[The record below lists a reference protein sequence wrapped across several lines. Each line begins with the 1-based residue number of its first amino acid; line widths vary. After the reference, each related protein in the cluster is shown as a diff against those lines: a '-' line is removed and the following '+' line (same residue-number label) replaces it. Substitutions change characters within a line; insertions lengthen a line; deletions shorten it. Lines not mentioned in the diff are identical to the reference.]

1 MATALELRRE
11 GWKPYIDA
19 ARRRQ
24 TPHRIEEESSVR
36 DELLGRTREVATVLK
51 GRFGARRVVLFGSL
65 ADKQWFGPHCDVDLA
80 TEGVTSSQY
89 WDAWRVAGEMIGDRV
104 VDLVE
109 IETAKQSLRRAIEQ
123 HGIDL

>member
-1 MATALELRRE
+1 MATALELSRE
-11 GWKPYIDA
+11 GWKPYIEA

-24 TPHRIEEESSVR
+24 IPHPTEDESSVR
-36 DELLGRTREVATVLK
+36 DELVGRAREVATVLK
-51 GRFGARRVVLFGSL
+51 RRFRARRVVLFGSL
-65 ADKQWFGPHCDVDLA
+65 AHKQWFGPHSDVDLA
-80 TEGVTSSQY
+80 LEGVTSSQY
-89 WDAWRVAGEMIGDRV
+89 WDAWRVAEDMIGDRV

>member
-1 MATALELRRE
+1 MATALELSRE

-19 ARRRQ
+19 ARRRR
-24 TPHRIEEESSVR
+24 TPHPTEDESSVR
-36 DELLGRTREVATVLK
+36 DELVGRARMVATVLK
-51 GRFGARRVVLFGSL
+51 GRFRARRVVLFGSL
-65 ADKQWFGPHCDVDLA
+65 AQKQWFGPHSDVDLA
-80 TEGVTSSQY
+80 MEGVSSNQY
-89 WDAWRVAGEMIGDRV
+89 WDAWRVAEDMIGDRV

>member
-1 MATALELRRE
+1 M
-11 GWKPYIDA
+11 DA

-24 TPHRIEEESSVR
+24 TPHWIEEESGVR

-51 GRFGARRVVLFGSL
+51 GQFGARRVVLFGSL
-65 ADKQWFGPHCDVDLA
+65 ADKQWFGPHSDVDLA

-104 VDLVE
+104 VDLIE
-109 IETAKQSLRRAIEQ
+109 IDDGEAIAASSHRAARDRSLSRVYEQ
-123 HGIDL
+123 LTDSVW

>member
-1 MATALELRRE
+1 MATALELSRE

-24 TPHRIEEESSVR
+24 TPHPTEDESSVR
-36 DELLGRTREVATVLK
+36 DELVGRAREVATVLK

-65 ADKQWFGPHCDVDLA
+65 AHKQWFGPHSDVDLA
-80 TEGVTSSQY
+80 MEGVSSSQY
-89 WDAWRVAGEMIGDRV
+89 WDAWRVAEGMIGDRV

-109 IETAKQSLRRAIEQ
+109 IETAKQSLRRVIEQ